1 VPCPVVWQDISCVRR
16 GAFIRG
22 QQFSMLPAL
31 TVDGIIALDILE
43 GSVNKDK
50 FIEYNDKELVS
61 NPVLDKI

>member
-1 VPCPVVWQDISCVRR
+1 
-16 GAFIRG
+16 
-22 QQFSMLPAL
+22 MLPTL

-50 FIEYNDKELVS
+50 FIEYIDKELVS